1 MAKGQGKRSV
11 SIGGAAN
18 KSIIVTGDHN
28 KVVQTIKRVSVP
40 PPESVDMKA
49 ELATLRALLAQLSA
63 PDARKIDNAVG
74 DAEDELRRPQPDKDE
89 VGKALDRAITYA
101 QKAEGFGEAAEK
113 LVPHIVNVAGWLGT
127 AGAMLLRVFGLV
139 G

>member
-18 KSIIVTGDHN
+18 KSIIVTGDRN

-49 ELATLRALLAQLSA
+49 ELAALRALLAQLSA